1 MLLFMN
7 PLEDTLSSIGL
18 TRIAHEI
25 GMTKFA
31 IDQLTSE
38 IRFQRNLADSAKP
51 DAFMKAA
58 EESHG
63 LIRENFKEWRDY
75 LYKYILVMTTI
86 TGFFTALMSAK
97 WTRVVPDPVTVYWA
111 FGLMGGSIFVG
122 MIAIF
127 VTIFIE
133 RQIIDSHVLFA
144 LPTRKDRDPDINPI
158 DAHKM
163 GSREAIAENE
173 AKLEVETDEKQRAI
187 LKMRIKADK
196 RHLRLMYFVAAPVTW
211 YEYVRL
217 GTTAL
222 MMILSL
228 AGIGILMHE
237 LLTNAVVEQAPATI
251 QTPQAELT
259 R

>member
-1 MLLFMN
+1 MT
-7 PLEDTLSSIGL
+7 PIEDTLSSFGIK
-18 TRIAHEI
+18 
-25 GMTKFA
+25 MA
-31 IDQLTSE
+31 IDSLTSE
-38 IRFQRNLADSAKP
+38 IRQHRTLADLAKP

-75 LYKYILVMTTI
+75 LYKYILMMTTV
-86 TGFFTALMSAK
+86 TGFFTTLMSAK

-144 LPTRKDRDPDINPI
+144 LPTSKDRDPDINPI

-163 GSREAIAENE
+163 GSRESIAENE

-222 MMILSL
+222 MVILSL
-228 AGIGILMHE
+228 TGIGILMNE
-237 LLTNAVVEQAPATI
+237 LLSHAVAEPTTPIIQAPQGT
-251 QTPQAELT
+251 
-259 R
+259 